1 MEMTDSNTKPRRTFL
16 RVAAFDT
23 KFKKPPEPAKSLPQ
37 RISTG
42 CKDYFSKRRLIKT
55 VYANFPFIRLIRK
68 YNLKEN
74 LANDVISG
82 LTVGIMQIPQ
92 GMAYALLGSLPPIVG
107 LYTSFFGPLIYFFL
121 GTSRHAS
128 MGTIAIVSLMIA
140 SVLDTRLGDGTST
153 VPSGTTS
160 PFPVVG
166 FNVTA
171 TPNYT
176 DVTNTTTAATQIAT
190 MTSAFTE
197 HDLQK
202 IRITAALSFV
212 SGFVMIF
219 LGKINMGLVATYMSE
234 PMVCGFTSAVAIH
247 VTTSQ
252 AKHILGIKI
261 GRHNG
266 VFKVIKTWIDIFKNI
281 ATINWAPVITSI
293 ICILAIYAVKI
304 HVNLRFKARLKI
316 PIPIEIIVVSIATAI
331 SHVAKFQTNY
341 DVNVLEDIPSGLPA
355 PAIPDVTLVGESFK
369 DAVIIGVVAFI
380 QSVSMAKILARKNNY
395 RINPNQE
402 MIAYGAGSVLNAVFS
417 GYIPAA
423 SVARSMVQE
432 GAGGHTQ
439 VASLFGC
446 LVVLVVIVAIGPLF
460 YSLPKCVLS
469 CVILVNLRSMFL
481 QFLELKPL
489 WRKSKYDFLI
499 WIVTFLATVILDAD
513 IGIGI
518 GIVFSILTVAVRTQR
533 PEFYRAG
540 VIDGQYLKS
549 TQKYNEVQE
558 EPTVKI
564 VRFQAPLYFAN
575 GEVFVKAVRT
585 ASNMDPEQMKK
596 IRKLQEKKNNAK
608 NPKESTENGIPDSE
622 TGDVMLLNQAENRKC
637 REAILLDM
645 GGVAFL
651 DVVGVKTLRRV
662 FNEYNEIDVD
672 IMLAGCSDGV
682 LDILRST
689 DFMSEKE
696 DFIYVDIESAIE
708 SRRGIS
714 LQD

>member
-1 MEMTDSNTKPRRTFL
+1 MEVADSSVKSRRTFL
-16 RVAAFDT
+16 RVAAFE
-23 KFKKPPEPAKSLPQ
+23 KQFKRPPEPPKPLSQ
-37 RISTG
+37 RIAAQ
-42 CKDYFSKRRLIKT
+42 CRDDFSKRKLLKT
-55 VYANFPFIRLIRK
+55 VHANFPFIGLIKK
-68 YNLKEN
+68 YKLKES

-140 SVLDTRLGDGTST
+140 SVLDTRLGGGTET
-153 VPSGTTS
+153 LGPETTS
-160 PFPVVG
+160 PVFDY
-166 FNVTA
+166 NVST
-171 TPNYT
+171 TPSSANF
-176 DVTNTTTAATQIAT
+176 TNTTTDATPIAT
-190 MTSAFTE
+190 MTSAFSE
-197 HDLQK
+197 MDLQK
-202 IRITAALSFV
+202 IRMTAALSFV

-219 LGKINMGLVATYMSE
+219 LGKINMGMVATYMSE

-252 AKHILGIKI
+252 AKHILGIKV

-281 ATINWAPVITSI
+281 ATINWAPVVTSI

-304 HVNLRFKARLKI
+304 HVNLRFKAKLKI

-331 SHVAKFQTNY
+331 SHFAKFKANY
-341 DVNVLEDIPSGLPA
+341 EVNVLEDIPSGLPA
-355 PAIPDVTLVGESFK
+355 PAIPDVTLVGESLK
-369 DAVIIGVVAFI
+369 DAVIIGIVAFI

-402 MIAYGAGSVLNAVFS
+402 MVAYGAGSVLNAVFS

-489 WRKSKYDFLI
+489 WKKSKYDFMI

-518 GIVFSILTVAVRTQR
+518 GIVFSILTVAIRTQR

-540 VIDGQYLKS
+540 LIDGQYIKPVNR
-549 TQKYNEVQE
+549 YNEVKE
-558 EPTVKI
+558 EQSIKI

-575 GEVFVKAVRT
+575 SEMFVKAVRV
-585 ASNMDPEQMKK
+585 ASNIDPEELKK
-596 IRKLQEKKNNAK
+596 ARKQHQKTNNE
-608 NPKESTENGIPDSE
+608 NTTNTSVENGIPDSE
-622 TGDVMLLNQAENRKC
+622 LGEGLALTQAENHPKR
-637 REAILLDM
+637 REAILVDM
-645 GGVAFL
+645 SGVPFL
-651 DVVGVKTLRRV
+651 DIVGVKTLRRV
-662 FNEYNEIDVD
+662 FNEYNDVD
-672 IMLAGCSDGV
+672 VDVMLAGCSDGV

-696 DFIYVDIESAIE
+696 DFIYVDVESAIE
-708 SRRGIS
+708 SRNEKAAENE
-714 LQD
+714 

>member
-1 MEMTDSNTKPRRTFL
+1 MEDTELNTKHRRKLL
-16 RVAAFDT
+16 RVTAFEE
-23 KFKKPPEPAKSLPQ
+23 KFKKPPESPKPLSE
-37 RISTG
+37 RIRTQ
-42 CKDYFSKRRLIKT
+42 CRDYFSKRKLIKT
-55 VYANFPFIRLIRK
+55 MHANFPFIGLLRK
-68 YNLKEN
+68 YKLKES

-140 SVLDTRLGDGTST
+140 SVLDTRLGGGVDPGN
-153 VPSGTTS
+153 TS
-160 PFPVVG
+160 PVT
-166 FNVTA
+166 NVTA
-171 TPNYT
+171 TPTSVNI
-176 DVTNTTTAATQIAT
+176 TNITTPSQVST
-190 MTSAFTE
+190 MTSAFSE
-197 HDLQK
+197 IDLQK
-202 IRITAALSFV
+202 IQMTAALSFI

-247 VTTSQ
+247 VLTSQ
-252 AKHILGIKI
+252 AKHVLGINV

-281 ATINWAPVITSI
+281 VTINWAAVITSI

-304 HVNLRFKARLKI
+304 HVNLRFKAKLKI
-316 PIPIEIIVVSIATAI
+316 PIPIEIIVVAIATTI
-331 SHVAKFQTNY
+331 SHFAKFKTNY
-341 DVNVLEDIPSGLPA
+341 EVNVLEDIPSGLPA

-369 DAVIIGVVAFI
+369 DAVIIGIVAFI

-395 RINPNQE
+395 HINPNQE
-402 MIAYGAGSVLNAVFS
+402 MVAYGAGSVLNSVFS

-446 LVVLVVIVAIGPLF
+446 LVVLVVILAIGPLF

-489 WRKSKYDFLI
+489 WKKSKYDFMI
-499 WIVTFLATVILDAD
+499 WVVTFLATVILDAD

-518 GIVFSILTVAVRTQR
+518 GIVFSILTVAIRTQR

-540 VIDGQYLKS
+540 IIDGQYIKS
-549 TQKYNEVQE
+549 TEKYNEVQE
-558 EPTVKI
+558 EQSIKI
-564 VRFQAPLYFAN
+564 VHFQSPLYFAN
-575 GEVFVKAVRT
+575 SEMFVKAVRV
-585 ASNMDPEQMKK
+585 ASNIDPEQIKK
-596 IRKLQEKKNNAK
+596 VRKQAEKAVNVKPENA
-608 NPKESTENGIPDSE
+608 TAENGIPDSE
-622 TGDVMLLNQAENRKC
+622 LDEVLVPNHTENQPC

-645 GGVAFL
+645 SGVPFL

-662 FNEYNEIDVD
+662 FNEYNSIDVD
-672 IMLAGCSDGV
+672 VMLAGCSDGV

-696 DFIYVDIESAIE
+696 DFIFVDVESAIE
-708 SRRGIS
+708 SYRGS
-714 LQD
+714 SSGTE

>member
-1 MEMTDSNTKPRRTFL
+1 
-16 RVAAFDT
+16 
-23 KFKKPPEPAKSLPQ
+23 
-37 RISTG
+37 
-42 CKDYFSKRRLIKT
+42 
-55 VYANFPFIRLIRK
+55 
-68 YNLKEN
+68 
-74 LANDVISG
+74 
-82 LTVGIMQIPQ
+82 
-92 GMAYALLGSLPPIVG
+92 MAYALLGSLPPIVG

-140 SVLDTRLGDGTST
+140 SVLDARLGNGTPT
-153 VPSGTTS
+153 LHPGTTS
-160 PFPVVG
+160 SAIYNYSVTTTSSF
-166 FNVTA
+166 FNVT
-171 TPNYT
+171 NS
-176 DVTNTTTAATQIAT
+176 TNTAPITSV
-190 MTSAFTE
+190 TSAFSET
-197 HDLQK
+197 DVQK
-202 IRITAALSFV
+202 IRLTAALSFV

-252 AKHILGIKI
+252 AKHILGIKV

-266 VFKVIKTWIDIFKNI
+266 VFKVIKTWIDIAKNI
-281 ATINWAPVITSI
+281 TTINWAPVVTSI

-304 HVNLRFKARLKI
+304 HVNLRFKAKLKI

-331 SHVAKFQTNY
+331 SHVAKFKTNY
-341 DVNVLEDIPSGLPA
+341 EVNVLEDIPSGVPA

-369 DAVIIGVVAFI
+369 DAVIIGIVAFI

-395 RINPNQE
+395 HINPNQE
-402 MIAYGAGSVLNAVFS
+402 MVAYGAGSVLNAVFS

-489 WRKSKYDFLI
+489 WKKSKYDFLI

-518 GIVFSILTVAVRTQR
+518 GIVFSILTVAIRTQR
-533 PEFYRAG
+533 PDYYREG
-540 VIDGQYLKS
+540 IIDGLYIKS
-549 TQKYNEVQE
+549 TQSYNQVQE
-558 EPTVKI
+558 EPFMKI

-575 GEVFVKAVRT
+575 SEMFVKAVRV
-585 ASNMDPEQMKK
+585 ASNIDPEEMKRA
-596 IRKLQEKKNNAK
+596 RKHHEKTKK
-608 NPKESTENGIPDSE
+608 DTGISDSVENGIPDSE
-622 TGDVMLLNQAENRKC
+622 TGDAIILCQTENNRKS
-637 REAILLDM
+637 RETILLDM
-645 GGVAFL
+645 EGVPFL
-651 DVVGVKTLRRV
+651 DIVGVKTLRRV
-662 FNEYNEIDVD
+662 FNEYNDVD
-672 IMLAGCSDGV
+672 VDVMLAGCNDGV

-696 DFIYVDIESAIE
+696 DCIYVDVECALE
-708 SRRGIS
+708 SRHAKPVED
-714 LQD
+714 Q